1 MHRNDAE
8 RRHRRSHQHR
18 RRFLRRR
25 LSLAG
30 AVDIPRSR
38 RPIEDGVIAV
48 AIDRA
53 APLTFLRT
61 AFHEHDWIAVFLKS
75 YQSGRVAQR
84 VRPVQQVQSPRF
96 QAWLRAE
103 NAAGANVYVSINAV
117 APLQRSRRRNAVREI
132 RHLFLDADDAAADVL
147 HAIQDT
153 SELPNPSYVLR
164 SSPGRAHVFW
174 RVSRFTCDTVEAL
187 EKHLAR
193 KLGTD
198 PAATAC
204 TQLTRLPGFVNH
216 KRATPCL
223 VDIDYRDV
231 DRVYEPADFPT
242 PPPLTMLAPRLV
254 KRTATNAVDRAR
266 HYVAAIPPA
275 VSGQHGDVHTF
286 RVCCRVVRGFPLGDD
301 EARDFLRDGNSRCEP
316 PGSDRELIDKLSRA
330 RRYGR
335 EPIGCLLEERP

>member
-38 RPIEDGVIAV
+38 PPIEDGVLAV

-61 AFHEHDWIAVFLKS
+61 AFHEDDWIAVFLKS
-75 YQSGRVAQR
+75 YQSGRIAQR
-84 VRPVQQVQSPRF
+84 VRPVEQVQSAKF

-103 NAAGANVYVSINAV
+103 NAVGANVYVSVNTV
-117 APLQRSRRRNAVREI
+117 VPLQRSRRRKAMREI
-132 RHLFLDADDAAADVL
+132 RHVFLDADDAATDVL
-147 HAIQDT
+147 HAIQDAT
-153 SELPNPSYVLR
+153 ELPNPSYVLR

-204 TQLTRLPGFVNH
+204 TQVTRLPGFVNH
-216 KRATPCL
+216 KRATPYL
-223 VDIDYRDV
+223 VGIEYRDC
-231 DRVYEPADFPT
+231 DRVYEPADFPEPPT
-242 PPPLTMLAPRLV
+242 PTPRLSTAV

-266 HYVAAIPPA
+266 HYVAAIP
-275 VSGQHGDVHTF
+275 
-286 RVCCRVVRGFPLGDD
+286 
-301 EARDFLRDGNSRCEP
+301 
-316 PGSDRELIDKLSRA
+316 
-330 RRYGR
+330 
-335 EPIGCLLEERP
+335 

>member
-1 MHRNDAE
+1 M
-8 RRHRRSHQHR
+8 
-18 RRFLRRR
+18 
-25 LSLAG
+25 
-30 AVDIPRSR
+30 
-38 RPIEDGVIAV
+38 
-48 AIDRA
+48 AIDHV

-61 AFHEHDWIAVFLKS
+61 AFNEDDWIALFLKS
-75 YQSGRVAQR
+75 YQSGRIAQR
-84 VRPVQQVQSPRF
+84 VRPVQQIQSTKF

-103 NAAGANVYVSINAV
+103 NAAGANVYVSVNTV
-117 APLQRSRRRNAVREI
+117 APLQRSRRRQAVREI
-132 RHLFLDADDAAADVL
+132 RHVFLDADEAAADVL
-147 HAIQDT
+147 HAIQDST
-153 SELPNPSYVLR
+153 ELPNPSYVLR
-164 SSPGRAHVFW
+164 SSPGRAHIFW
-174 RVSRFTCDTVEAL
+174 RASRFTCDTVEAL

-198 PAATAC
+198 LAATAC

-223 VDIDYRDV
+223 VAVDYRDV

-242 PPPLTMLAPRLV
+242 PPPLTTPAPTPV

-286 RVCCRVVRGFPLGDD
+286 RVCCRVVRGFALADD
-301 EARDFLRDGNSRCEP
+301 EALDVLRDWNRRCEP
-316 PGSDRELIDKLSRA
+316 PWSDRELIDKLSRA

-335 EPIGCLLEERP
+335 EPIGCLLEERL